1 MTKYQRITFV
11 IPCRNNL
18 RFLQQAVSSIEEHYA
33 DGHDI
38 VIMDDASTDD
48 SWEWI
53 ENYGSDKNHILTY
66 RNGGPD
72 RVGHTVLY
80 DIGIQLAKTPIVS
93 ILHSDMI
100 ITPNYVGNMLKHL
113 KPMSVV
119 SATRIEPPLHPPG
132 PEKYVKNFGMDVD
145 EFTDSK
151 SDFLKFVY
159 EAEYVNEGKVTNG
172 IFAPWMLYKEDFT
185 SIGGHDKLFAPME
198 LEDSDIF
205 NRFHLKGYQLIQSRD
220 AFVYHM
226 TCRGSRFKDGI
237 VIEKEIPLPDG
248 TIWYKPKD
256 SEEYTLLRENKF
268 REWWR
273 KWHIDVLHDDNM
285 MPIVPKRYQTAFVV
299 KNCNLMLLKVL
310 EPWCDR
316 IYVDE
321 VFKVG
326 RAWDYVEM
334 EGENT
339 LYDLSKRVM
348 IIDNQNPYDYDDVI
362 VEFDGSK
369 LTNELFN
376 EFIKKLPFIIEET
389 NELGQFNLGIF
400 DISIVSLT
408 PIDMIQ
414 PHFKNVF

>member
-18 RFLQQAVSSIEEHYA
+18 RFLQQAVSSIEEHYG

-53 ENYGSDKNHILTY
+53 EKYGSDKKHILTY

-80 DIGIQLAKTPIVS
+80 DIGIQLARTPIVS

-100 ITPNYVGNMLKHL
+100 VTPNYVQNMLKHL

-132 PEKYVKNFGMDVD
+132 PEKYVKNFGMDVN
-145 EFTDSK
+145 EFTDAK

-159 EAEYVNEGKVTNG
+159 EAEYLNEGKVTNG
-172 IFAPWMLYKEDFT
+172 IFAPWMLYKEDFV

-205 NRFHLKGYQLIQSRD
+205 NRFHLNGYQLIQSRD

-237 VIEKEIPLPDG
+237 EIEKEIPLPDG
-248 TIWYKPKD
+248 TIWFKPKD
-256 SEEYTLLRENKF
+256 SEEYLQLRATKF
-268 REWWR
+268 KEWWR
-273 KWHIDVLHDDNM
+273 KWHTDVLHDENM
-285 MPIVPKRYQTAFVV
+285 MPIVPKRYNTGFVV
-299 KNCNLMLLKVL
+299 KNCTSQLISIL
-310 EPWCDR
+310 EPWCDI
-316 IYVDE
+316 IYVDCE
-321 VFKVG
+321 YGAYVALESKQS
-326 RAWDYVEM
+326 DYDI
-334 EGENT
+334 T
-339 LYDLSKRVM
+339 DRVKP
-348 IIDNQNPYDYDDVI
+348 IDNEKNNDIVI
-362 VEFDGSK
+362 SFDASK
-369 LTNELFN
+369 VTNEHFN

-389 NELGQFNLGIF
+389 DSIGTFNWDIF
-400 DISIVSLT
+400 EINIVSLKT
-408 PIDMIQ
+408 IDMIQ